1 VNKELGISNTT
12 KLQAATLIFFL
23 LMLITSCSSD
33 PSRSG
38 VHESLNATLWS
49 LTGAEYAAST
59 SQAYNIAAANLDLA
73 LADSHWSAALEQESD
88 FSNLPPAVLMDIDQT
103 ILDNSL
109 YNSRIILEY
118 GEYSQETFSAWCEK
132 VEATAIPGAKTF
144 IDHAIKKNVTVIYY
158 SRRLESLRDCTTE
171 NLLALGLPVADQ
183 RLLLLNDRSP
193 STKKAYLRT
202 ALSSQYRI
210 LLLIGD
216 DLEDFVSGSK
226 TDSPT
231 RLTLANRHAQRWGR
245 EWIILPNPMYGAWD
259 TSLYDF
265 DYGMP
270 RDQRTK
276 LKVQHLA
283 E

>member
-1 VNKELGISNTT
+1 VIKGIITGDTT
-12 KLQAATLIFFL
+12 KFQAATLVCFL
-23 LMLITSCSSD
+23 LMLITSCSSG

-59 SQAYNIAAANLDLA
+59 SQAYNVAAANLDLA
-73 LADSHWSAALEQESD
+73 LSDSQWSAALEQESD

-144 IDHAIKKNVTVIYY
+144 IDHAIKQNVTVIYY

-171 NLLALGLPVADQ
+171 NLLALGFPVPDQ
-183 RLLLLNDRSP
+183 KLLLLNNRSP

-202 ALSSQYRI
+202 ALASKYRI

-231 RLTLANRHAQRWGR
+231 RQALANQHAQRWGR

-259 TSLYDF
+259 TSLYGF

-276 LKVQHLA
+276 LKVQHL
-283 E
+283 EK